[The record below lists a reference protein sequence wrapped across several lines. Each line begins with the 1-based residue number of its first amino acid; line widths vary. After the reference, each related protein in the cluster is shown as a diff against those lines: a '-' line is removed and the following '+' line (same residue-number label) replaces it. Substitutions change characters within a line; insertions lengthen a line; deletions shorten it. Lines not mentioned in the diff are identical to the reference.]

1 MSKRIRKVPPK
12 DAFSDALLTNEQ
24 TYIDYLERMKKI
36 ALSMFEWVNLP
47 DSMSAR
53 FIEMCL
59 YYMGQAT
66 LLYDDTYGYINTMA
80 SDGGYINI
88 YGLPTELNCYSYR
101 FNQRRSLY
109 TVDTGEEKGKECILV
124 MNNYER
130 IPTCA
135 TINLFA
141 YRLAEAQRTADV
153 NIKAQRTPILI
164 TTDQKQQYT
173 LKKMYE
179 QYDGNTPAIFA
190 DKNVITP
197 DALKALKTDAPFIA
211 QAIMDYKREI
221 WNEFL
226 TFLGISNL
234 SEKRERMITNE
245 VDSNNELINL
255 NLQSLLIPRKEAC
268 RQFNEKYGL
277 MGDKAIDVKVRS
289 DLYNIVKQFE
299 SITDDYRDK
308 IDEQERIKEEIENG
322 RKAFPQKTPQK
333 SLRVLC

>member
-1 MSKRIRKVPPK
+1 MGKRIRKVPPK
-12 DAFSDALLTNEQ
+12 DAFRDAILLNNQ

-36 ALSMFEWVNLP
+36 CLSMFEWQNLP
-47 DSMSAR
+47 TSMNAR

-59 YYMGQAT
+59 YYNGQAA
-66 LLYDDTYGYINTMA
+66 LLYDDDYGYINTMA
-80 SDGGYINI
+80 ADGGYINI

-109 TVDTGEEKGKECILV
+109 MTDTGEEKGKECILV

-130 IPTCA
+130 VPTAA
-135 TINLFA
+135 TTTLFA
-141 YRLAEAQRTADV
+141 TRLAEAQRTADV
-153 NIKAQRTPILI
+153 NIKAQRTPILL
-164 TTDQKQQYT
+164 TTDQKQLFT

-179 QYDGNTPAIFA
+179 EYDGNTPAIFA

-197 DALKALKTDAPFIA
+197 DALKAIKTDAPFIGRE
-211 QAIMDYKREI
+211 IMEYKREI

-226 TFLGISNL
+226 TFMGISNL
-234 SEKRERMITNE
+234 SEKRERMVSNE
-245 VDSNNELINL
+245 IDSNNELVNL
-255 NLQSLLIPRKEAC
+255 NLQALLIPRKEAC

-299 SITDDYRDK
+299 SVTDAYR
-308 IDEQERIKEEIENG
+308 EQTRQEELVEEGLQNG
-322 RKAFPQKTPQK
+322 
-333 SLRVLC
+333 